1 MARMNEGKYV
11 CDLCKTEF
19 DLYPNTP
26 QTVVVRG
33 VNGDNVIPD
42 ICGECQFVVSDFLD
56 TLKK

>member
-1 MARMNEGKYV
+1 MNEGKYV